1 VRPDDVSG
9 ESDVQRLVGS
19 TVERFGRL
27 DAAANCAA
35 VKPGGGVLDLAMA
48 EFDRAMATNLRGTWM
63 CVRHEALAMRELG
76 GGAIVNVSSISAVVG
91 GPADYAAAKA
101 GVEGMTRAVAEELAP
116 HQFRVNALRAGL
128 FDTPM
133 LHDAWN
139 TGSDPEAVLAP
150 GIAATILGRI
160 GDPREAAAAI
170 AWLCSPGA
178 AYYTGTCLA
187 VDGGILARW

>member
-1 VRPDDVSG
+1 
-9 ESDVQRLVGS
+9 
-19 TVERFGRL
+19 
-27 DAAANCAA
+27 
-35 VKPGGGVLDLAMA
+35 
-48 EFDRAMATNLRGTWM
+48 
-63 CVRHEALAMRELG
+63 MRELR

-101 GVEGMTRAVAEELAP
+101 GVEGTTRAVAEELDP
-116 HQFRVNALRAGL
+116 HQIRALRAGL
-128 FDTPM
+128 LDTPM

-139 TGSDPEAVLAP
+139 TGSDPEAVPAP

-170 AWLCSPGA
+170 ARLCSPGA
-178 AYYTGTCLA
+178 AYVTGTCLA